1 MVFHMIR
8 LRPRISHLVQTIE
21 MGQNRLETPE
31 NGSKSVRL
39 DVKMMEIRKSCY
51 ISIKKRDGAAGI

>member
-51 ISIKKRDGAAGI
+51 